1 MNGGL
6 KMEKRVFTIDEVAEL
21 LCVSKS
27 YIYQLVRENKIP
39 NLKLGKRKLIGIKLL
54 FLYIENGGMEKEL
67 VLDRVRLVCV

>member
-6 KMEKRVFTIDEVAEL
+6 KMEKRAFTIGEVAEL

-39 NLKLGKRKLIGIKLL
+39 NLKLGKRKLIPIEQFNKWLETQAESQLL
-54 FLYIENGGMEKEL
+54 L
-67 VLDRVRLVCV
+67 